1 MQMSKISKTYI
12 EFRALPQYNIVNE
25 GPIMHNK
32 EARALRP
39 WRRSSAQNE
48 GPQKAFQKRPG
59 AVVG

>member
-1 MQMSKISKTYI
+1 MQIAEIVKLISNL
-12 EFRALPQYNIVNE
+12 EPFHNNIVNE

-59 AVVG
+59 GG